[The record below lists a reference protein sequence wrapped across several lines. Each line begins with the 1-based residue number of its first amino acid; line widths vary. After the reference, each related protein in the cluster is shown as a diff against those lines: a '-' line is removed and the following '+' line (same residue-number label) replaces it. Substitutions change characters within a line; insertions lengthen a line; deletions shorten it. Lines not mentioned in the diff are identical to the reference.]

1 MELFTAGDRSQ
12 LETIKQ
18 WIDESDVYMLILGGR
33 YGSIEPTSGISY
45 TELEYD
51 YALQQ
56 QKPLFAVVI
65 TETTLEAKVKV
76 GGTAF
81 IERENPKALALFR
94 KKVLSNISSFFDD
107 AKDIKLCVHETL
119 ADFAANRTL
128 KGWVSADEVV
138 DTKPLFDEI
147 RKLSEENR
155 QLKDSLSELEKRS
168 SSQSAKKNESFQE
181 LRKILQAIEIKI
193 PAKLAQGK
201 EFTIDLLSLLYGNRD
216 TLVTGVTN
224 QAGSGE
230 AEQFFYQNVFP
241 KLQVHGL
248 AVNEKVAGVRYRR
261 YALSG
266 LGNAFLADME
276 RRLLLE
282 KEVGKAPA
290 SKAGGDVSGASETV
304 SKPITS
310 TQESQSNVEAPAE
323 PVPVVQTKAK
333 ASAKSKPKPAAKKS
347 ARK

>member
-1 MELFTAGDRSQ
+1 
-12 LETIKQ
+12 
-18 WIDESDVYMLILGGR
+18 MLILGGR
-33 YGSIEPTSGISY
+33 YGSIEPTSGVSY

-51 YALQQ
+51 YAIQQ
-56 QKPLFAVVI
+56 QTPLFAVVI
-65 TETTLEAKVKV
+65 TEAVLEAKVKN
-76 GGTAF
+76 GGTSF
-81 IERENPKALALFR
+81 NERDDPNALTLFR

-119 ADFAANRTL
+119 ADFAANRAL
-128 KGWVSADEVV
+128 KGWVSADAVV

-155 QLKDSLSELEKRS
+155 QLKDSLSDLEKRS
-168 SSQSAKKNESFQE
+168 SSQSTKRTESFQE
-181 LRKILQAIEIKI
+181 LRKVLKAIDIKI

-201 EFTIDLLSLLYGNRD
+201 EVTIDLLRLLYGNRD

-266 LGNAFLADME
+266 LGNAFLADIE
-276 RRLLLE
+276 KRLLLE
-282 KEVGKAPA
+282 KDVAKAP
-290 SKAGGDVSGASETV
+290 S
-304 SKPITS
+304 SKPEGDASS
-310 TQESQSNVEAPAE
+310 TPETASAPTASAREGQRNVEAVETTAPS
-323 PVPVVQTKAK
+323 KAK
-333 ASAKSKPKPAAKKS
+333 RSTKPKPKPAASKGG
-347 ARK
+347 RK